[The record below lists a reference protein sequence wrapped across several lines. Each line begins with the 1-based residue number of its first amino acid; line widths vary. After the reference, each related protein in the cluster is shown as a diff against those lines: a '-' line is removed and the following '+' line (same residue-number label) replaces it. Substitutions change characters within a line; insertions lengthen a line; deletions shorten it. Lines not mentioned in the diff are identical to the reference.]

1 MIPQQSGKIK
11 FCVMKFANIFL
22 MGGFIHR
29 AGICAHKC

>member
-22 MGGFIHR
+22 AIIYDNTPNIG
-29 AGICAHKC
+29 

>member
-22 MGGFIHR
+22 MGVFLYIWLTP
-29 AGICAHKC
+29 

>member
-22 MGGFIHR
+22 MGNTSVRIKSQKR
-29 AGICAHKC
+29 